1 MKKIL
6 EIYLILKITV
16 VTLALF
22 LLFITPCYGLDATLK
37 WDDNTEP
44 GFDHYEVFSREEGQ
58 SYDFSSPE
66 IPEPGKNTEYKF
78 TGLDDSKDYYFIVR
92 AVGLVEGEEV
102 ESRNSREVCLLGSN
116 DLEPGYDRGWAI
128 TEGDLKGFKI
138 MYSSTAGIT
147 PTLGTSSAIPPLNLP
162 GIKPLGSPLNFQPSP
177 HTFQPPYVK
186 VFIPCPGHPDL
197 SSIQVYY
204 YDEVSDEWL
213 SPEDANK
220 WANLNSIEEHYE
232 TNPPTLAFEVYHFS
246 GVQAGVSSS
255 SPASASSGGGG
266 GGGCFIATAA
276 FGSSRG
282 RTTDER

>member
-1 MKKIL
+1 MIHR
-6 EIYLILKITV
+6 ITPFAV
-16 VTLALF
+16 ALF

-66 IPEPGKNTEYKF
+66 IPGPGKNTEYKF

-92 AVGLVEGEEV
+92 AVGLVEGVEV
-102 ESRNSREVCLLGSN
+102 QSRNSREVCLLSSN

-128 TEGDLKGFKI
+128 TSEDLKGFRV

-147 PTLGTSSAIPPLNLP
+147 PTLGSSSAIPPLNLP
-162 GIKPLGSPLNFQPSP
+162 GVKPLGSPLNFQPSP

-186 VFIPCPGHPDL
+186 IFVPCPGHSDL
-197 SSIQVYY
+197 SSIKVYHY
-204 YDEVSDEWL
+204 EEVSNEWL
-213 SPEDANK
+213 SPEDADN

-232 TNPPTLAFEVYHFS
+232 TNPHTLALEVYHFS
-246 GVQAGVSSS
+246 GVQAGVTSSS
-255 SPASASSGGGG
+255 SSSGGGG
-266 GGGCFIATAA
+266 GCFVSTAA

-282 RTTDER
+282 RATDDR